1 MKDHETRVDYCIEDL
16 KNHIAIMSGG
26 PQNSKNDQY
35 LLKGR
40 LDFCIGYCKDTKI
53 GELLEL
59 IRSGEV

>member
-1 MKDHETRVDYCIEDL
+1 MGKSTTKLDGCISGLKDYIT
-16 KNHIAIMSGG
+16 KTSGG
-26 PQNSKNDQY
+26 PKNSKNDMF

-59 IRSGEV
+59 IRSGEL